1 MAGAVGGSAAILVVV
16 VAYICV
22 KTKVTNVNPWATGL
36 SGQLKKALVNGNF
49 AFSLKKLI
57 YSLVLL
63 IVIWLHLLKNHS
75 ASFVC

>member
-49 AFSLKKLI
+49 AFSLKKVDLFTCSFNC
-57 YSLVLL
+57 YLV
-63 IVIWLHLLKNHS
+63 
-75 ASFVC
+75 AFVEKP